1 MPKDARHETL
11 EALRQQLN
19 SECARIAWGE
29 LQRHF
34 ARGALIKVA
43 PELDLID
50 VAARIAA
57 DDGECVAA
65 WLAQGHVAQATT
77 DDAMVWQASDMR
89 FWAVVTAPWVVVQ
102 EIHQANA

>member
-1 MPKDARHETL
+1 MSEDANNETV

-19 SECARIAWGE
+19 AETARIGWSE

-34 ARGALIKVA
+34 ARGVLIKVA
-43 PELDLID
+43 PDLDLVD

-57 DDGECVAA
+57 DDRDSVTA
-65 WLAQGHVAQATT
+65 WLAEGRVAQAST
-77 DDAMVWQASDMR
+77 DDAIAWQADEAS

>member
-1 MPKDARHETL
+1 MPKDANQETL

-19 SECARIAWGE
+19 TETARIGWSE

-34 ARGALIKVA
+34 ARGVLIKVTA
-43 PELDLID
+43 DLDLVD

-57 DDGECVAA
+57 DDRDNVAV
-65 WLAQGHVAQATT
+65 WLAEGRVAQATT
-77 DDAMVWQASDMR
+77 DDAIAWQAGEAS

-102 EIHQANA
+102 EIYQANA